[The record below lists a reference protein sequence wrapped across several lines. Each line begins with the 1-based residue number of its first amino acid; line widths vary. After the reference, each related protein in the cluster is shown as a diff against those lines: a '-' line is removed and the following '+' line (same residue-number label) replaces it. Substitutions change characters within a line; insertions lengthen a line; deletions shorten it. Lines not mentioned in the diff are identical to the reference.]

1 MSAQYPYLDTELV
14 LPLLSALAAGLLI
27 GIERGWRQR
36 ELASGSRVAG
46 IRTFTLIGG
55 SGAIVALVALNISH
69 TVAAVLLAGL
79 LVVLVTMFL
88 RAMNDTRSRDATTM
102 VAALVALGLGLLGG
116 AGYPAFAVA
125 GAALTSFILA
135 MRRQSHAFVARL
147 TREEMQAIARYAVL
161 AVAIL
166 PFLPDA
172 QFGPYDAWNPF
183 RLWLVVVLI
192 TGFSIAGYV
201 ANRLVGERRG
211 TIVTAMIGGAYSS
224 TAVTASLAQRLR
236 EGTGGPLS
244 TGIALASAVMY
255 LRVIA
260 LTAILAPVATVPISL
275 LLGAPTLMAFAATAL
290 TWRFETGE
298 EAASGAPRMTNKPFA
313 LLPAFV
319 FLAAVAGAS
328 LLVNWAQAEF
338 GEAGGGLS
346 LFIAGSFDVD
356 AAIVAFSA
364 LPEGAVAPRIAAL
377 ALAGTVAV
385 NMAFKTG
392 IVLANARWRRGR
404 TAALALLSSLILLL
418 AILIW
423 DFVRLIV

>member
-55 SGAIVALVALNISH
+55 SGAIVAIVALNISH
-69 TVAAVLLAGL
+69 AVAAVLLAGL

-183 RLWLVVVLI
+183 RLWLVVLLI

-244 TGIALASAVMY
+244 TGIALASAIMY

-260 LTAILAPVATVPISL
+260 LTAILAPVVTVPIFL

-290 TWRFETGE
+290 AWRFETGE
-298 EAASGAPRMTNKPFA
+298 EAASGGPRMTNKPFA

-423 DFVRLIV
+423 DFVRLFA